1 MRPRDERSIH
11 AARSRAAVYA
21 VVVMP
26 SCNFMRGAALA
37 LAVAALPAAAGAQ
50 DAYRVLLAGAPLGGE
65 QIAISRSA
73 DGWTISS
80 SGQVGPPVDSVIRRL
95 QIRYDADWKPLELVI
110 DSTVRGQVFS
120 MRVTVEGTSA
130 TTHVFNGGRS
140 TDKTDMI
147 AADSVLLPPGA
158 YFAPFVAVAAHIRDA
173 TPGSSVR
180 VYVPAQGSFDML
192 VGESTTEQFQTV
204 NGLIVARR
212 VPVKLAA
219 AGAMVDAEIWI
230 DSTGKLLRVIVPSQS
245 VDVIRDDLASVSSR
259 QVTISRPNDEQVKFG
274 SNGVTLAGT
283 VSKPSQP
290 SSSKLPAVVLVS
302 GSGPHDRDSVVSGI
316 PIMGELA
323 DAIANAGYL
332 VLRYDK
338 RGFGQSG
345 GRPDAVSLAD
355 FAEDLK
361 AAVQYLADRKDV
373 DPRRIA
379 VVGHSEGGAVALL
392 AAEKDKRI
400 AAVALISTN
409 GFTGTEIVL
418 AQQQRA
424 LARSTL
430 SDDEKQQRIELQKKI
445 IDAVLTG
452 KGLDQ
457 LPPAVRRQVDNAEFQ
472 SILANDPS
480 KIVPKVK
487 QPILIVQGDLDTQVE
502 PLNADR
508 LEQLTK
514 TRKNGGAAEV
524 VKVPGVNHLL
534 VPAKT
539 GEVDEYATLKG
550 EHVSPAVTGAIT
562 SWLKKALT
570 SR

>member
-1 MRPRDERSIH
+1 
-11 AARSRAAVYA
+11 
-21 VVVMP
+21 
-26 SCNFMRGAALA
+26 MRGAALA
-37 LAVAALPAAAGAQ
+37 LAVVALPAVAAAQ
-50 DAYRVLLAGAPLGGE
+50 DSYRVLLAGAPLGGE

-80 SGQVGPPVDSVIRRL
+80 TGQVGPPVDSVIRRL
-95 QIRYDADWKPLELVI
+95 QIRYDADWKPLELAI

-130 TTHVFNGGRS
+130 TTHVFNGGQS
-140 TDKTDMI
+140 ADKTQTI
-147 AADSVLLPPGA
+147 APDAVLLPPGA
-158 YFAPFVAVAAHIRDA
+158 YFAPFVAVAAHLRDA
-173 TPGSSVR
+173 AQGSSVR
-180 VYVPAQGSFDML
+180 IYVPGQASFDML

-204 NGLIVARR
+204 SGLVVARR
-212 VPVKLAA
+212 VPVKLAS
-219 AGAMVDAEIWI
+219 AGGMVDAEIWI
-230 DSTGKLLRVIVPSQS
+230 DQTGKLLRVTVPSQT
-245 VDVIRDDLASVSSR
+245 VDVVRDDLASVSSR

-283 VSKPSQP
+283 LSRPAKA
-290 SSSKLPAVVLVS
+290 SSGKLPAVVLVS

-316 PIMGELA
+316 PIVGEIA
-323 DAIANAGYL
+323 DALANAGFI

-345 GRPDAVSLAD
+345 GRLDAAALAD
-355 FAEDLK
+355 FADDLR
-361 AAVQYLADRKDV
+361 AAVQYMADRKDV
-373 DPRRIA
+373 DPKRIA
-379 VVGHSEGGAVALL
+379 VVGHSEGGAVALM
-392 AAEKDKRI
+392 AAEKDKHI
-400 AAVALISTN
+400 AAVALVSTN
-409 GFTGTEIVL
+409 GFTGSEIVL

-430 SDDEKQQRIELQKKI
+430 SQDEKQQRIELQKQI

-457 LPPAVRRQVDNAEFQ
+457 LPAGVRRQVDNPEFQ

-487 QPILIVQGDLDTQVE
+487 QPILIVQGELDTQVE

-514 TRKNGGAAEV
+514 TRKNGGAADV

-550 EHVSPAVTGAIT
+550 EHVSPVVTGAIT
-562 SWLKKALT
+562 SWLNKTLT
-570 SR
+570 AR